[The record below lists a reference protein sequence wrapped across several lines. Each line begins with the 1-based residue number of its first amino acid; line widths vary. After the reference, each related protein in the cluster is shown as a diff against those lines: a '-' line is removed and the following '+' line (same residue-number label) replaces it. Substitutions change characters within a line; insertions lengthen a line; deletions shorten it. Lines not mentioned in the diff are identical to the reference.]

1 MQSSLKPMLEPPF
14 AILGAAHTNLEGKS
28 PSESLIEELVK
39 QTLFP
44 PGKVRWWFSHL
55 ETTAENR
62 WRGAQK
68 AAATHR
74 LRKLQARNT
83 QNLESE
89 LYYCVC
95 HQQYV
100 STQTKWKGGLHV
112 TLATSGIT
120 SPVLGWFVTWRF
132 SYVRMF
138 MNPTSQ
144 FHHVT
149 VISSILCYK
158 TESPEA
164 ECLQV
169 IFAVCT

>member
-1 MQSSLKPMLEPPF
+1 M
-14 AILGAAHTNLEGKS
+14 
-28 PSESLIEELVK
+28 
-39 QTLFP
+39 
-44 PGKVRWWFSHL
+44 
-55 ETTAENR
+55 
-62 WRGAQK
+62 
-68 AAATHR
+68 
-74 LRKLQARNT
+74 
-83 QNLESE
+83 
-89 LYYCVC
+89 
-95 HQQYV
+95 
-100 STQTKWKGGLHV
+100 

-120 SPVLGWFVTWRF
+120 SPVLGWFVSRRF

-169 IFAVCT
+169 IFVVCT